1 MAPFPRR
8 VHTVAVSCSTFLPD
22 ANVKGDAGVSV
33 GNDFKDVPVAIK
45 FIFAADHFEL
55 LGSDLRVDLNG
66 LGIEVQAVCPSG
78 VEVLAF
84 DADLALIYHKAG
96 QPPGSVDLRI
106 PAGEYG
112 AAGVDIAEL
121 LPTMPFG
128 FAMTTSACFPVTS
141 IKPLSFVI
149 FRPVTSNIVV

>member
-1 MAPFPRR
+1 MYR
-8 VHTVAVSCSTFLPD
+8 S
-22 ANVKGDAGVSV
+22 
-33 GNDFKDVPVAIK
+33 NDFKDVPVAIK

-112 AAGVDIAEL
+112 AAGVDIAEIIADDAVRIRDDDIRL
-121 LPTMPFG
+121 LSGDFDKAVELRDISPGHF
-128 FAMTTSACFPVTS
+128 
-141 IKPLSFVI
+141 
-149 FRPVTSNIVV
+149 

>member
-112 AAGVDIAEL
+112 AAGVDIAEIIADDAVRIRDDDIRL
-121 LPTMPFG
+121 LSGDFDKAVELRDISPGHF
-128 FAMTTSACFPVTS
+128 
-141 IKPLSFVI
+141 
-149 FRPVTSNIVV
+149 

>member
-8 VHTVAVSCSTFLPD
+8 VHTVAVSCSTSLPD

-112 AAGVDIAEL
+112 AAGVDIAEIIADDAVRIRDDDIRL
-121 LPTMPFG
+121 LSGDFDKAVELRDISPSHF
-128 FAMTTSACFPVTS
+128 
-141 IKPLSFVI
+141 
-149 FRPVTSNIVV
+149 

>member
-8 VHTVAVSCSTFLPD
+8 VHTVAVSCSTSLPD

-112 AAGVDIAEL
+112 AAGVDIAEIIADDAVRIRDDDIRL
-121 LPTMPFG
+121 LSGDFDKAVELRDISPGHF
-128 FAMTTSACFPVTS
+128 
-141 IKPLSFVI
+141 
-149 FRPVTSNIVV
+149 